1 MADPVYNGTE
11 GYSEH
16 YNAGGIAYEDNGAD
30 VGTFGGLIG
39 RFKNNISGTTAQN
52 IYNSTEAQKA
62 RDWSAIEAEKTR
74 SYNSEE
80 AQKARD
86 FELYMSNTAYSR
98 AAADMKAAGINP
110 AMLSG
115 LSGSGMRPAS
125 SSSGAQA
132 SSSNPSPGAAAHSS
146 TAAGGSGIVGGIL
159 KLAGMML
166 MLAGHP
172 GAGATAGQ
180 ASALASS
187 TKAMANAKKVNPSVS
202 LLQKIEGGYFDSNG
216 ELTEKGMRRAEELIA
231 REHAKG
237 NKAWPGDDYF
247 SDQAIQERQS
257 KMVGLHYLGNKKKR

>member
-1 MADPVYNGTE
+1 MADPIDYGGGVTAFGSGGYDSSSGTQGNGL
-11 GYSEH
+11 SD
-16 YNAGGIAYEDNGAD
+16 A
-30 VGTFGGLIG
+30 LG
-39 RFKNNISGTTAQN
+39 RFKNNLSGVTAQN
-52 IYNSTEAQKA
+52 IYNSTEAAKA

-74 SYNSEE
+74 GFNAEE

-172 GAGATAGQ
+172 GGAATAGQ
-180 ASALASS
+180 ASALANSS
-187 TKAMANAKKVNPSVS
+187 KSVKAAAKANLGAAAVRKA
-202 LLQKIEGGYFDSNG
+202 EEGYFDANG
-216 ELTEKGMRRAEELIA
+216 ELTEMGMRRAQELVD

-237 NKAWPGDDYF
+237 RKAWKNDDYF
-247 SDQAIQERQS
+247 SDQEILKRQ
-257 KMVGLHYLGNKKKR
+257 KHLVY